1 MKCSWLGGGSKTPRL
16 VSSKQLLG
24 GRAPVG
30 SKAVFT
36 SRGKQGPSLSLSRP
50 PIQKPPLRRGR
61 NGEKNREERKVEKKK
76 LKKFGHNSKSGSLL
90 SETIMGQE
98 SRGKGR
104 GGRRATSGR
113 E

>member
-36 SRGKQGPSLSLSRP
+36 SRGKQGLSLSLSWP
-50 PIQKPPLRRGR
+50 PVQKPPLRRGEKWR
-61 NGEKNREERKVEKKK
+61 EKQTGEKGGKKK
-76 LKKFGHNSKSGSLL
+76 TKKVRL
-90 SETIMGQE
+90 
-98 SRGKGR
+98 
-104 GGRRATSGR
+104 
-113 E
+113 